1 MVLNYK
7 KAAVFYTDTAT
18 SNGTTIVLLHG
29 FLENASMWNE
39 ISSELSK
46 RNRIVTIDL
55 LGHGRSDCLGYLHS
69 MELFSETVEAVL
81 KQLRIRK
88 CIVIGHSLGGYVA
101 LAFAERNPQKI
112 KGLCL
117 LNATSNEDDQE
128 RKQLRTRANM
138 MIQNNFT
145 TMVRMSFTNLFSE
158 VSRVNYA
165 DEIKNGLDEALKTS
179 IQGYIAGQEGMKLR
193 PNRNHVLAKNDF
205 KKMIITGR
213 KDPVLEIQK
222 SIEEAEK
229 TNYKLIKELQEV
241 MTNPYAEQL
250 SEVEK
255 KFYKEKP
262 SEFFEVA
269 GVSHVSCSS

>member
-55 LGHGRSDCLGYLHS
+55 LVHGRSDRLGYLHS

-229 TNYKLIKELQEV
+229 TNSKLIIFPDGH
-241 MTNPYAEQL
+241 M
-250 SEVEK
+250 
-255 KFYKEKP
+255 
-262 SEFFEVA
+262 
-269 GVSHVSCSS
+269 SHIENFAKLIVVLKNFIKDC

>member
-128 RKQLRTRANM
+128 RKQLRTRANI

-229 TNYKLIKELQEV
+229 TNSKLIIFPDGH
-241 MTNPYAEQL
+241 M
-250 SEVEK
+250 
-255 KFYKEKP
+255 
-262 SEFFEVA
+262 
-269 GVSHVSCSS
+269 SHIENFAKLIVVLKNFIKDC

>member
-1 MVLNYK
+1 
-7 KAAVFYTDTAT
+7 
-18 SNGTTIVLLHG
+18 
-29 FLENASMWNE
+29 MWNE

-229 TNYKLIKELQEV
+229 TNSKLIIFPDGH
-241 MTNPYAEQL
+241 M
-250 SEVEK
+250 
-255 KFYKEKP
+255 
-262 SEFFEVA
+262 
-269 GVSHVSCSS
+269 SHIENFAKLIVVLKNFIKDC

>member
-145 TMVRMSFTNLFSE
+145 NMVRMSFTNLFSE

-179 IQGYIAGQEGMKLR
+179 VQGYIAGQEGMKLR

-213 KDPVLEIQK
+213 KDPVLDIQK

-229 TNYKLIKELQEV
+229 TNSKLIIFPDGH
-241 MTNPYAEQL
+241 M
-250 SEVEK
+250 
-255 KFYKEKP
+255 
-262 SEFFEVA
+262 
-269 GVSHVSCSS
+269 SHIENFAKLIIVLKNFIKDC

>member
-165 DEIKNGLDEALKTS
+165 DEIKNGLDEALKTP

-229 TNYKLIKELQEV
+229 TNSKLIIFPDGH
-241 MTNPYAEQL
+241 M
-250 SEVEK
+250 
-255 KFYKEKP
+255 
-262 SEFFEVA
+262 
-269 GVSHVSCSS
+269 SHIENFAKLIVVLKNFIKDC

>member
-7 KAAVFYTDTAT
+7 KAAVFYTDTAK
-18 SNGTTIVLLHG
+18 SRGTTIVLLHG
-29 FLENASMWNE
+29 FLENASMWSE

-101 LAFAERNPQKI
+101 LAFAEINPQKI

-145 TMVRMSFTNLFSE
+145 NMVRMSFTNLFSE
-158 VSRVNYA
+158 VSRLNYA

-213 KDPVLEIQK
+213 KDPVLDIQK

-229 TNYKLIKELQEV
+229 TNSKLIIFPDGH
-241 MTNPYAEQL
+241 M
-250 SEVEK
+250 
-255 KFYKEKP
+255 
-262 SEFFEVA
+262 
-269 GVSHVSCSS
+269 SHIENFAKLIVVLRNFIRDC